1 MSLLNK
7 LKNAKEQYIDK
18 NENMQNILAKTKSL
32 ANEATEKLKE
42 MTNKDSN
49 KNANNLQELITE
61 TQEQIKPSG
70 VIHLQEKAENI
81 MLDSALQ
88 LKKIIHE
95 AYQAGYAKGYECCN
109 KKFTEQNAECKNNAE
124 KEAPYKV
131 ETQDKWENVALDTKL
146 NAETQTQV
154 TEPKKD

>member
-49 KNANNLQELITE
+49 KNANNFRN
-61 TQEQIKPSG
+61 S
-70 VIHLQEKAENI
+70 
-81 MLDSALQ
+81 S
-88 LKKIIHE
+88 LKHK
-95 AYQAGYAKGYECCN
+95 N
-109 KKFTEQNAECKNNAE
+109 K
-124 KEAPYKV
+124 
-131 ETQDKWENVALDTKL
+131 
-146 NAETQTQV
+146 
-154 TEPKKD
+154 

>member
-1 MSLLNK
+1 MSLLDK
-7 LKNAKEQYIDK
+7 IKNAKEQYIDK

-109 KKFTEQNAECKNNAE
+109 KKFTE
-124 KEAPYKV
+124 
-131 ETQDKWENVALDTKL
+131 
-146 NAETQTQV
+146 
-154 TEPKKD
+154 